1 MITISPDPLNPARD
15 RNHRGAAP
23 DKELPRARRDCRAD
37 ALAYLGRILPVSSET
52 FVVREIVA
60 LRRLGLSV
68 KVFSLYPPETGV
80 FHPEAPDLA
89 REAEV
94 LLQPQKPLFWLAHLI
109 FALRFPGRYSHCLYA
124 YVLANNEPWRSRGR
138 CLSYFMVAPFAA
150 WRLRAAGIQHLH
162 AHFANAPASVA
173 LMAAALA
180 GISFSF
186 TAHAY
191 DIFIDRLLLPAKLA
205 AAAFVTCISRYNRR
219 YLQQH
224 YPEARRAHLEV
235 VRNGLDTARFCPQP
249 NPQGV
254 PPCIIA
260 VGRLV
265 ATKGFHVL
273 VEACAR
279 LRDRGLPCQCLIIG
293 DGPEAARLQ
302 GLINDFGVTD
312 RVVLKGKLSPAELM
326 PYFRRADVLA
336 MPSCVRNQDADGI
349 PTVLI
354 EAMAMEIPVVATR
367 VSGIPELVKDGETG
381 LLVAPDDAAALAEA
395 LARLFRDQNLA
406 RRLAGAGRDL
416 VVSQYRGEASAR
428 QLCGLFAA
436 AIAAHQKN

>member
-1 MITISPDPLNPARD
+1 MTNIVPDSLSPARN

-23 DKELPRARRDCRAD
+23 DKGLARVPRDCRPY
-37 ALAYLGRILPVSSET
+37 ALAYLGRILPAISET

-68 KVFSLYPPETGV
+68 KVFSLHPPETGG

-94 LLQPQKPLFWLAHLI
+94 LIQPRNPLFWLAHLI
-109 FALRFPGRYSHCLYA
+109 FALRFPGRYFNCLYA
-124 YVLANNEPWRSRGR
+124 YVLAADEPWRSRRR
-138 CLSYFMVAPFAA
+138 CLSYFMVAPYAA
-150 WRLRAAGIQHLH
+150 WRLRRAGIRHLH

-191 DIFIDRLLLPAKLA
+191 DIFIDKVLLPAKLA
-205 AAAFVTCISRYNRR
+205 AAAFVACISRYNRR
-219 YLQQH
+219 YLRQH
-224 YPEARRAHLEV
+224 YPEARLAHLEV
-235 VRNGLDTARFCPQP
+235 VRNGLDTARFCPHP
-249 NPQGV
+249 HPQGE

-265 ATKGFHVL
+265 ETKGFHVL

-279 LRDRGLPCQCLIIG
+279 LRDRGLPCRCLIIG
-293 DGPEAARLQ
+293 DGPEAGRLQ
-302 GLINDFGVTD
+302 DLVNDFGVND
-312 RVVLKGKLSPAELM
+312 RVVLRGKLPPAELM
-326 PYFRRADVLA
+326 PYYRQADVLA
-336 MPSCVRNQDADGI
+336 MPSCIRNQDADGI

-367 VSGIPELVKDGETG
+367 VSGIPELVVDGETG

-395 LARLFRDQNLA
+395 LARQLGDQDMA
-406 RRLAGAGRDL
+406 RRLARAGRDL
-416 VVSQYRGEASAR
+416 VLAQYSGETSAR
-428 QLCGLFAA
+428 QLRGLFAA
-436 AIAAHQKN
+436 AIEAHQKN